1 MPPQAT
7 PPEPAPASLPPPL
20 PQPIQPPSTPEP
32 APEQK
37 SPSQNLE
44 MFTKEE
50 RDLLEPG
57 EVLVTVVHRHPIGI
71 VLIYLETLIVILA
84 IAGISIAAAP
94 SFFSNLSAQGYRL
107 MVALVLLAVGVLALV
122 LFVATYIYRQ
132 SKLLV
137 TDKSLVQ
144 IIQRGLFV
152 RKVSRLSMSNVEDVN
167 AEHRGILSTIF
178 NYGILT
184 IQTAGQ
190 EDNFIFPWCPDP
202 DLYADRVLEARQA
215 YAQSLEEMNIR
226 RMTGRR

>member
-1 MPPQAT
+1 MPPQT
-7 PPEPAPASLPPPL
+7 PPPPVPPPAPTPPN
-20 PQPIQPPSTPEP
+20 TPE
-32 APEQK
+32 A
-37 SPSQNLE
+37 SAA
-44 MFTKEE
+44 FIKEA

-57 EVLVTVVHRHPIGI
+57 ETIVTIVHRHPIGI
-71 VLIYLETLIVILA
+71 VFIYLETLVAVIAVLVLMLVV
-84 IAGISIAAAP
+84 AP
-94 SFFSNLSAQGYRL
+94 DFFSNLSGQAYRL
-107 MVALVLLAVGVLALV
+107 LIASILLAVGLLGLV

-144 IIQRGLFV
+144 IIQKGLFI

-178 NYGILT
+178 NYGVLT

-215 YAQSLEEMNIR
+215 YAQSLEEMNR
-226 RMTGRR
+226 RDMAGR